1 MFGRRSD
8 GYLIRKIDP
17 IVALMPHI
25 MSQRNDA
32 MVQLEYEIDYGKLAR
47 YVVRKEQEG
56 VKLTF
61 MDVVIAAFVRTI
73 AELPELN
80 RFIINKRVYARNT
93 LSVSFAVLRSN
104 GENVSDVD
112 ENTTKCYFDPHDTIF
127 DVARRMN
134 EVIEEARKPD
144 ADNATMRIASALLK
158 SPIARPAVSV
168 LKWMDRHG
176 MMPRFYVLR
185 DEAGETLLAA
195 SSVWA
200 VVDRQ
205 SRAMVNNEELGVH
218 IDPVETGEEIR
229 LPGAVK
235 KLETTQEKRFRVP
248 AEYLDENGH
257 MNNTFYYSVAED
269 CLGRD
274 ARRDRLLEIGTE
286 HVSEALCGEELLLR
300 WTESEALGYVTGSFG
315 DKPIFRMN
323 LKYA

>member
-8 GYLIRKIDP
+8 GHLIRKIDP

-176 MMPRFYVLR
+176 MMPKMIIDASPFHTSLFLTNNASVGLPAVFHHIYNFGSTTMFWSMGAPRKKIDLDR
-185 DEAGETLLAA
+185 DGKPIRARIMPIGVTVDERVAAGRVFGMMIARMMRYFSDPSLLE
-195 SSVWA
+195 
-200 VVDRQ
+200 Q
-205 SRAMVNNEELGVH
+205 PPEKVNLDEEHEV
-218 IDPVETGEEIR
+218 
-229 LPGAVK
+229 
-235 KLETTQEKRFRVP
+235 RVP
-248 AEYLDENGH
+248 AQG
-257 MNNTFYYSVAED
+257 
-269 CLGRD
+269 
-274 ARRDRLLEIGTE
+274 
-286 HVSEALCGEELLLR
+286 
-300 WTESEALGYVTGSFG
+300 
-315 DKPIFRMN
+315 
-323 LKYA
+323 